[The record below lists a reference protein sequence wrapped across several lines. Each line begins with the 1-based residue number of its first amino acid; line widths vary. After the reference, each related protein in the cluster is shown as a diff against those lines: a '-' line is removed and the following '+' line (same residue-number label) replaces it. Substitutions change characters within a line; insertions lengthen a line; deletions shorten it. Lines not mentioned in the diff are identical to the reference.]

1 MTFKKSSK
9 NSLPTPTSSLF
20 LLDTLLEISNPLHF
34 ATFWRPHPPVL
45 NKGREFTR
53 AFFSGRTRGNPLT
66 IRNTDLYSHAS
77 QLFYLKKVNF
87 VIFMQVLVI
96 LFKKC
101 QAICRTLMEN
111 PVQCRKHYGGT

>member
-20 LLDTLLEISNPLHF
+20 LLDTLLEISNPLYF

-45 NKGREFTR
+45 NKGKEFTR
-53 AFFSGRTRGNPLT
+53 AFLSGRTRRNPLT
-66 IRNTDLYSHAS
+66 IRNTDLYPHAS
-77 QLFYLKKVNF
+77 KLFYLKKVNF